1 MPLAKPPPES
11 LPYHRKG
18 SFRAAIVALWAFV
31 ALTVITMTA
40 VGQAMKS
47 GKLDPLNQIIWDIG
61 WIGWAPLTFVVL
73 AICRRHPIDRKRKLT
88 SVLRLALYGVGVV
101 LVEVAFDFACNMVL
115 GSLLRNNSFTWRSLL
130 YIGAFK
136 AHIYYG
142 VYWMIVGAAHAYEY
156 HARYLNGQVT
166 SSQLETKLA
175 NAQLSLLKVQLQPHF
190 LFNAHNA
197 IVGLMLKPD
206 NEAAIRML
214 TKLSDLLRISLS
226 RANQQLVSLHDEM
239 ETLGLYLDI
248 QRERFRDRLTI
259 RLEIPAELEDAELPH
274 LILQPLVENALQHGL
289 ENVTE
294 DGRLEIRAWREGATL
309 AIAVR
314 DNGCGFTSTSGRD
327 RRSGDAGGIGLSNT
341 RERLHQLYGAA
352 QSLEIR
358 SAPGH
363 GTTITVRIPYRVRA
377 ALQAATV

>member
-1 MPLAKPPPES
+1 
-11 LPYHRKG
+11 
-18 SFRAAIVALWAFV
+18 
-31 ALTVITMTA
+31 
-40 VGQAMKS
+40 
-47 GKLDPLNQIIWDIG
+47 
-61 WIGWAPLTFVVL
+61 
-73 AICRRHPIDRKRKLT
+73 
-88 SVLRLALYGVGVV
+88 
-101 LVEVAFDFACNMVL
+101 
-115 GSLLRNNSFTWRSLL
+115 
-130 YIGAFK
+130 
-136 AHIYYG
+136 
-142 VYWMIVGAAHAYEY
+142 MIVGAAHAYEY

-206 NEAAIRML
+206 NEGAIRML

-259 RLEIPAELEDAELPH
+259 LLEIPADLEDAELPH

-294 DGRLEIRAWREGATL
+294 DGQLEIRAWREGATL
-309 AIAVR
+309 AI
-314 DNGCGFTSTSGRD
+314 
-327 RRSGDAGGIGLSNT
+327 
-341 RERLHQLYGAA
+341 
-352 QSLEIR
+352 
-358 SAPGH
+358 
-363 GTTITVRIPYRVRA
+363 
-377 ALQAATV
+377 